1 MNYERGRRDTAR
13 PTGFADM
20 AQGVSQRVLSC
31 AMCLGCVEG
40 GVCVCMRA
48 CVCGRRGLRLH
59 AHARVPVCVIWE
71 RKGTTQLPTQ
81 LPNCIERN
89 FTAWLVNSFRL
100 SFTGLTFTTFREA
113 QFTIERAL
121 SQ

>member
-20 AQGVSQRVLSC
+20 AQRVSQRVLSC

-48 CVCGRRGLRLH
+48 RAFVCMRLWRGPLVVTLACLLVVSRRQDAGARLRDS
-59 AHARVPVCVIWE
+59 VCFW
-71 RKGTTQLPTQ
+71 
-81 LPNCIERN
+81 
-89 FTAWLVNSFRL
+89 
-100 SFTGLTFTTFREA
+100 
-113 QFTIERAL
+113 RAC
-121 SQ
+121 SEDDV